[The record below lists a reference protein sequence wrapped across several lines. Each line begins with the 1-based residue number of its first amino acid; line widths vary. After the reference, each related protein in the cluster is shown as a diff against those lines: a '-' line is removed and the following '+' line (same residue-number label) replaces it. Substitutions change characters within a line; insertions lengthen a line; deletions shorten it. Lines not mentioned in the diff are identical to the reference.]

1 MPENVSFDTIVDDI
15 RTNTHHFE
23 ADASSAVQTINTT
36 RKKAL
41 LIGRKLTTGT
51 VAELTARKILGD
63 TTGDA
68 YWGVGS
74 ELAEM
79 CRIFKKNNK
88 QTECWAIAIDP
99 LTGGTAGTKTL
110 TVTVTTALAGT
121 IHLYIAGHFYIPVA
135 IAAGTAQ
142 NDVAAAI
149 NTAIQAHRGYTRMPF
164 TSGVATNVV
173 TLTHRW
179 KGVDVADVRVG
190 YNDEDLPGGVS
201 VAIAAGA
208 AGAGNPDLDEV
219 LDVLGDER
227 YTHWACAFND
237 ATNNG
242 LLATELARRFGGMVM
257 KDGVCFQAITDTHG
271 NTTTQGNSLNS
282 HLITLQGGNT
292 SPTPHYLWAAANC
305 AAVAAQSH
313 PARPFQTIKLAGV
326 LPAQRAARW
335 TQNQRNLLLFD
346 GVATH
351 VVNDAGEVTIERQI
365 TTYQTNAQ
373 SVPDPSYLDL
383 NTVLQYWYCRDD
395 LLGTVSLQH
404 PRSLLGNNGDT
415 VQGLPIMTPNGM
427 KGLAASRYALWAE
440 AGVTKKSG
448 LQQFVDEMVCINDPN
463 DVNRLRG
470 QFPPEFMNQFL
481 GISASI
487 PFRLSQPIF

>member
-1 MPENVSFDTIVDDI
+1 MADVSFDTIVDGI

-41 LIGRKLTTGT
+41 LIGRRLTTGS
-51 VAELTARKILGD
+51 VAELVPRKILGD

-68 YWGVGS
+68 YFGAGS

-88 QTECWAIAIDP
+88 QIECWAVSQTP
-99 LTGGTAGTKTL
+99 LSGGTAGVKTI
-110 TVTVTTALAGT
+110 TVTVTTALQGT
-121 IHLYIAGHFYIPVA
+121 IHLYIAGMFYVPVA
-135 IAAGTAQ
+135 VPAGTAQ
-142 NDVAAAI
+142 NSVATLI
-149 NTAIQAHRGYTRMPF
+149 NTAIQAHLGYSRMPF
-164 TSGVATNVV
+164 TTSVATNVV
-173 TLTHRW
+173 TCTMRW
-179 KGVDVADVRVG
+179 KGADVADIRVN
-190 YNDEDLPGGVS
+190 YQEENLPGGVS
-201 VAIAAGA
+201 IAIATSVAGV
-208 AGAGNPDLDEV
+208 GNPDLDAA
-219 LDVLGDER
+219 LDTMADER
-227 YTHWACAFND
+227 FTHIVVPYND

-242 LLATELARRFGGMVM
+242 ILATELWRRFGGMVM
-257 KDGVCFQAITDTHG
+257 KDGVCFQAIADSHA

-282 HLITLQGGNT
+282 PLITLMGANT

-305 AAVAAQSH
+305 AAVSAQSH
-313 PARPFQTIKLAGV
+313 PARPFQTIKIAGV
-326 LPAQRAARW
+326 LPAQRSARW
-335 TQNQRNLLLFD
+335 TQDQRNLLLFD

-383 NTVLQYWYCRDD
+383 NTIFQYWYCRDD
-395 LLGTVSLQH
+395 LLGTISLQH
-404 PRSLLGNNGDT
+404 PRSLLGANGDT

-448 LQQFVDEMVCINDPN
+448 LQQFVNEMVVVRDST
-463 DVNRLRG
+463 DVNRLKG